1 MLSISTA
8 YLLGS
13 IPFGYILVRLFRRAD
28 MREQGSGNI
37 GATNV
42 ARSGGTKLGV
52 VTLLFDIGKAYAAV
66 VIATLLTFRRGVY
79 DVEVAAAVAAVMG
92 HIFPVWLGF
101 RGGKGVASALGVFLV
116 LTWPSA
122 VGILLVFAVVFALT
136 RYVSLASIVGLATF
150 PLFGFYFVAQHTPM
164 VKFRISL
171 YSSVDY
177 CEAPWEHSA
186 PDEWHGEPL
195 QRWLWIGNR
204 YGRGGGMSR
213 IAVLGAGAWGTA
225 LAISLARR
233 GGHTIALWSFL
244 PELASEMKE
253 TGVNSLFLPGHTVPA
268 GVLITADLAVAVK
281 DAEIVLCV
289 TPSEHLRGVMK
300 QIAPLL
306 TRDQILVSATK
317 GLEEK
322 SLLRMSQVIVSLTEN
337 PCGVLSGPSF
347 AAEVAAGIPT
357 AIVAAGTPVVAQTI
371 QREFSSPTLRIYTNE
386 DVTGVELGGALKNVI
401 ALAAGVVHGLNQGN
415 NAAAALITRGIAEIT
430 RLAVACGGR
439 RQTLAGLSG
448 LGDLVLTCT
457 GSLSRNRM
465 VGIELGKGRQ
475 LAAILE
481 GMNGKVAEGVVSTAA
496 ALGLAARYGVEMP
509 ITEQMDAI
517 LHRGK
522 SPKVAIHELMT
533 RPGKDE

>member
-1 MLSISTA
+1 
-8 YLLGS
+8 
-13 IPFGYILVRLFRRAD
+13 
-28 MREQGSGNI
+28 
-37 GATNV
+37 
-42 ARSGGTKLGV
+42 
-52 VTLLFDIGKAYAAV
+52 
-66 VIATLLTFRRGVY
+66 
-79 DVEVAAAVAAVMG
+79 
-92 HIFPVWLGF
+92 
-101 RGGKGVASALGVFLV
+101 
-116 LTWPSA
+116 
-122 VGILLVFAVVFALT
+122 
-136 RYVSLASIVGLATF
+136 
-150 PLFGFYFVAQHTPM
+150 
-164 VKFRISL
+164 
-171 YSSVDY
+171 
-177 CEAPWEHSA
+177 
-186 PDEWHGEPL
+186 
-195 QRWLWIGNR
+195 
-204 YGRGGGMSR
+204 MSR

-233 GGHTIALWSFL
+233 GGHSVVLWSFL
-244 PELASEMKE
+244 PELASEMKD
-253 TGVNSLFLPGHTVPA
+253 TGVNSLFLPGYIVPA
-268 GVLITADLAVAVK
+268 DVLVTADLAEAVK
-281 DAEIVLCV
+281 AAEIVLCV
-289 TPSEHLRGVMK
+289 IPSEHLRGVVG

-306 TRDQILVSATK
+306 SEEQIVVSAAK
-317 GLEEK
+317 GLEK
-322 SLLRMSQVIVSLTEN
+322 TSLLRMSQVIASVTAN

-357 AIVAAGTPVVAQTI
+357 AIVAAGAPAVAQSI
-371 QREFSSPTLRIYTNE
+371 QRAFSSLTLRIYTND

-475 LAAILE
+475 LATILDE
-481 GMNGKVAEGVVSTAA
+481 MNGKVAEGVLSTAA

-517 LHRGK
+517 LHHGK